1 MRYCSALLL
10 EATCNLL
17 YFSKLD
23 CVCIRVCL
31 CIILVHFCFSIV
43 TRGITCNGIYCQ
55 AFKSSPSTLSTHIIH
70 CLLLFVIIFRSSLLP
85 PLLLYYCISST

>member
-23 CVCIRVCL
+23 CVCVLECVCVL
-31 CIILVHFCFSIV
+31 YLYIFVSVLSQEVLHVMEFTVKHLSPH
-43 TRGITCNGIYCQ
+43 Q
-55 AFKSSPSTLSTHIIH
+55 ALSQHIIH